1 MTSYIEQQM
10 NVVTPDDTETIRV
23 QFAGKDG
30 GKSNWISLT
39 PEQYEKVK
47 AFLIELKREEN

>member
-1 MTSYIEQQM
+1 MTDYLQKQLDT
-10 NVVTPDDTETIRV
+10 VVPDEIGTIRV

-30 GKSNWISLT
+30 GKSNWLNLT

-47 AFLIELKREEN
+47 AFLIELKKEG